1 MANFRLSLQNRA
13 PSPRIPMKIVHI
25 GSSTFL
31 GSVERQ
37 MLGLAQSLPEEFHSE
52 FLSFREK
59 GKCAAF
65 LEAAGEQGF
74 PARALS
80 HDTPHLLAAT
90 SELTGLLK
98 ECGADLAC
106 THGYKADILG
116 LIAARRAGIPAVAL
130 AHGWTSES
138 LRVRCYEALDR
149 VAIRHMDRVVCVSHG
164 QAARARRDG
173 VPAEKIVVIHCA
185 VQATRFEMPDTAGGA
200 ELRDWFRESS
210 GPLIGAAGRLSP
222 EKGFGDL
229 AEAAALALRD
239 DSSLRFVLFGDGP
252 LRGEIE
258 RRVDRL
264 GLRGKFV
271 LAGFRTDLDRF
282 LPHLDL
288 MVLPSYTEGLP
299 NVVLEA
305 FAAGVPVVATAVG
318 GTPEAVADGVSGY
331 LVPPGRPPELA
342 RRILDAVRD
351 EPRRQEMGRRGRVRV
366 LREFSFESLAKS
378 FERLFRELGP
388 AASTRDGVPTGAT

>member
-1 MANFRLSLQNRA
+1 
-13 PSPRIPMKIVHI
+13 MKIVHI

-31 GSVERQ
+31 GSVEHQ
-37 MLGLAQSLPEEFHSE
+37 ILGLAQSLSEEFRSA
-52 FLSFREK
+52 FLSFREG

-65 LEAAGEQGF
+65 LEAAREQGF
-74 PARALS
+74 PARALA
-80 HDTPHLLAAT
+80 HDTPHLLAAM
-90 SELTGLLK
+90 SELTELLK
-98 ECGADLAC
+98 ECGADLVC

-116 LIAARRAGIPAVAL
+116 LIASRRAGIPAVAL
-130 AHGWTSES
+130 SHGWTRES

-164 QAARARRDG
+164 QAAKARRGG

-185 VQATRFEMPDTAGGA
+185 VRATRFEMPDAAGAA
-200 ELRDWFRESS
+200 ELQDWFGEPS

-229 AEAAALALRD
+229 ADAAALALRND
-239 DSSLRFVLFGDGP
+239 PSLRFVLFGDGP

-264 GLRGKFV
+264 GLSGAFV

-299 NVVLEA
+299 NVVLES

-318 GTPEAVADGVSGY
+318 GTPEAVEDGVSGY
-331 LVPPGRPPELA
+331 LVPPGRPTELA
-342 RRILDAVRD
+342 RRILDSVRD
-351 EPRRQEMGRRGRVRV
+351 ELRRREMGRRGRERV
-366 LREFSFESLAKS
+366 LREFSFESLARS
-378 FERLFRELGP
+378 FERLFREFGP
-388 AASTRDGVPTGAT
+388 AASPRDPVATSA